1 MPERS
6 LIKTSLINKI
16 RENIPKA
23 QIRLDE
29 PMSKHS
35 SFRIGGPADVVVT
48 VCNEEELSNILSLL
62 HSEDV

>member
-1 MPERS
+1 MNYTERIMPQRS
-6 LIKTSLINKI
+6 LIKTSLIDKI
-16 RENIPKA
+16 RENLPEA

-48 VCNEEELSNILSLL
+48 V
-62 HSEDV
+62 